1 VTDDTHET
9 LARSLFSSE
18 GKKPAQRRR
27 AAKSSELSPSAGD
40 PESDRDPTD
49 PTVDPAFDLA
59 KLQATAQAWEE
70 KYHQAQTELETLRPQ
85 LQTLQAQLEQQAKLI
100 QEQQAAITFWQQ
112 KAQAP
117 TPAQPSASPPA
128 PPTLPTR
135 PHQTLKPPLKPLA
148 VPPTP
153 SQPHGVD
160 PLPDFMLD

>member
-1 VTDDTHET
+1 MTDDTHET

-18 GKKPAQRRR
+18 GKKPVQRRR
-27 AAKSSELSPSAGD
+27 AAKSSEPDPSAGD
-40 PESDRDPTD
+40 PDSDRDPTHS
-49 PTVDPAFDLA
+49 VDPDFDLA
-59 KLQATAQAWEE
+59 KLQAAAQAWEE

-117 TPAQPSASPPA
+117 TPA

-153 SQPHGVD
+153 SQPHAAD